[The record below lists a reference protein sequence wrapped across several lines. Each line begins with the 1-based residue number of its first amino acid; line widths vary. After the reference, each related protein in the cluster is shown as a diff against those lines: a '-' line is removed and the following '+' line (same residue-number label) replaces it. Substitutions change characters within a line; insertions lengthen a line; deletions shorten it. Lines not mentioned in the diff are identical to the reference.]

1 MQAIKELFSTFLNW
15 GLIGCGVFLFFF
27 SLFKAQQ
34 SRGAALVNEIRTEF
48 GGGSFLAGIG
58 HNLRIF
64 FWAAMALIVSPVLLA
79 MGSANFGSGNS
90 NKQDI
95 TKIEK
100 PDITKIEKPVEQES
114 MKNNAEPV
122 KTESSAEIPVKG
134 EAEKSQK
141 DDRKEDAEK
150 MEKVSDSQG

>member
-100 PDITKIEKPVEQES
+100 PVEQES